1 MARRRQNFIL
11 DNAIGTDSEA
21 SNIKYTGQNKTK

>member
-11 DNAIGTDSEA
+11 DNAIGTDSET
-21 SNIKYTGQNKTK
+21 SDFQYTGQNKTK